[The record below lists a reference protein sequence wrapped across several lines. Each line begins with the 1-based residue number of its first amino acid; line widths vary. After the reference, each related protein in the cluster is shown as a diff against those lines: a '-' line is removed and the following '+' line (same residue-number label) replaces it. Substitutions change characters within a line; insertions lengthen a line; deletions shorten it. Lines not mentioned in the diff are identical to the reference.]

1 MKWKIYAWLI
11 GVLFLGPLIADPE
24 IGELSDIKI
33 LRYIITTIL
42 ILGTFCFA
50 YQKVILNQTFWKFVL
65 VIAAIDELFG
75 LFEVIEN
82 NEFGA
87 LFVFTLV
94 IGYGLIIP
102 AFIAVYLYSFES
114 NELWAKRQTNP
125 KVPK

>member
-1 MKWKIYAWLI
+1 MKWKIYAWLL
-11 GVLFLGPLIADPE
+11 GVLFLGPLITGSK
-24 IGELSDIKI
+24 IGELGDIEI

-50 YQKVILNQTFWKFVL
+50 YQKAIIKQTFWKFVL

-75 LFEVIEN
+75 LFEIIEN

-94 IGYGLIIP
+94 IGYVLIIP

-114 NELWAKRQTNP
+114 NKLWANR
-125 KVPK
+125 